1 MSPERLQIIA
11 VLTGASGPMKPKEIA
26 DAIGKK
32 GNAIRFLLSI
42 MVKAGQIENVGG
54 AYRLPVPLP

>member
-1 MSPERLQIIA
+1 
-11 VLTGASGPMKPKEIA
+11 MKPKEIA

-32 GNAIRFLLSI
+32 GNAIRYLLSI

-54 AYRLPVPLP
+54 AYRLPLPLP